1 MKRICVAMNTNSNTI
16 AKLAMSLWVAS
27 SANLTLTHNAMGA
40 WNNGA
45 NSRNVDL
52 R

>member
-1 MKRICVAMNTNSNTI
+1 MKLICVAMNTNSNTI

-40 WNNGA
+40 WNNG
-45 NSRNVDL
+45 RNCGNVVM